1 MIDFEKELQSFQP
14 GADVNADTADTE
26 QIRSIVGDWYLKN
39 AGDTDLYAYC
49 QQAVNKY
56 NLALHC
62 AQEDSCDLAMLHIKP
77 VVEKYPQYRDA
88 VKLMALL
95 CIRDK
100 DYAKGYRTLTPLMQS
115 SASDPQTIRYMDEIR
130 QSGGKNLQKDVKRQ
144 IEQEEKGRQY
154 AIVPTYNQKNEL
166 LHDFFCIIGGIILG
180 VLACIFLILPSERQ
194 KLIEENNRQL
204 MTYGDNLSDR
214 EVEILSLESS
224 VEGLEEELKKAT
236 DELNKYEGTN
246 GTLSSYTELLNALS
260 YFVQENY
267 LEASKAFTAINYD
280 AASKDEAYKKVYNMV
295 SERLQNQ
302 VLVYLHDEGLNLY
315 KKYRYE
321 EAVEYFKECLRL
333 RKDYV
338 DVYYWLGLCY
348 YNSGDTA
355 NAEKYFFK
363 LQKNYPETQY
373 ARYAKNLMPYKEP
386 TETTQASE
394 NR

>member
-1 MIDFEKELQSFQP
+1 MIDFVEELKSFQP
-14 GADVNADTADTE
+14 GADVNADTVDTE
-26 QIRSIVGDWYLKN
+26 QIRNIVGDWYLKN
-39 AGDTDLYAYC
+39 AGDIDLYAHC

-62 AQEDSCDLAMLHIKP
+62 AQEDSCDLAMLHIKS

-95 CIRDK
+95 CIQNK
-100 DYAKGYRTLTPLMQS
+100 DYAKGYRALTPLMQS
-115 SASDPQTIRYMDEIR
+115 SASDPQTIKYMDEIR
-130 QSGGKNLQKDVKRQ
+130 QLGGKNLQKDVKKQ

-154 AIVPTYNQKNEL
+154 AIVPRYNQRNEL
-166 LHDFFCIIGGIILG
+166 LHDFFCIIGGILLG
-180 VLACIFLILPSERQ
+180 VLACSFLIFPSERQ
-194 KLIEENNRQL
+194 RMIEENNRQL
-204 MTYGDNLSDR
+204 MSYGDNLSDR

-224 VEGLEEELKKAT
+224 IEGLEAELKEAT
-236 DELNKYEGTN
+236 DQLNKYQGTD
-246 GTLSSYTELLNALS
+246 GILSSYTELINALS
-260 YFVQENY
+260 YFVQEDY
-267 LEASKAFTAINYD
+267 LEACKAFTAINYEK
-280 AASKDEAYKKVYNMV
+280 AAKDEVYKNVYNMV
-295 SERLQNQ
+295 NERMENQ
-302 VLVYLHDEGLNLY
+302 VLVYLHDEGLKLY
-315 KKYRYE
+315 KKYRYV
-321 EAVEYFKECLRL
+321 EAEEYFKECLRL

-348 YNSGDTA
+348 YNSGDKA

-386 TETTQASE
+386 AETTQAAE